1 MIKSLSR
8 VALVG
13 LAIAS
18 MVLPGAL
25 QASASTGPW
34 NWTDLSPKVA
44 ERVNHPIWAIAR
56 GDSYWYFTDGQDL
69 YTGGHVWR
77 TDGGILSDI
86 TNDLKIAGLTRVDDI
101 VSDGQTV
108 LFLKNVT
115 TRTNALE
122 VVRYNGN
129 YSNITWQIRPYL
141 NSSTGVASV
150 EGKNGTWAIVLT
162 SGQVLFWNLAQN
174 TVNTFL
180 SANSNFQS
188 DIYYS
193 MRHIAPADSYFYMPV
208 SVAPISTGWLVSS
221 RDTNGVTRFWTYTN
235 YGVSA
240 EVTSQ
245 FSRMTNLQLM
255 SSNGNVTIFGG
266 TDIQNGTKHMYT
278 YDGVNIKDV
287 TSAVPGSMNT
297 WNSLIGDSNGTSWMF
312 LGNGPDNMSK
322 RLYRFD
328 GTSFQDL
335 GTTQDLFLTISGN
348 QNGTFLIGGV
358 LSDYNH
364 VASPSM
370 PLTGKLVKVTEDF
383 YNNTNTY
390 TNYNTNAYWAPQYWN
405 SQTGDIS
412 VWNSLEPTGSTL
424 ARNSSVT
431 TRVQANATQGLQRID
446 VYANGAVR
454 RTCNF
459 SYAYGTQ
466 NCDTVIYGTD
476 FANGTLVS
484 LNARATDMNGRTTW
498 SDTRTVTITDYGYN
512 GGSSNTNTSNSTG
525 GSSWIWSTPE
535 TAQVTQS
542 QPVTFNVGAWDPNGI
557 RRIDIYVNNVIVN
570 TCNYGLAYGN
580 QNCTYQVNTS
590 YNGITYANVSALI
603 TNGQN
608 QSFWS
613 QTKSYTI
620 TNGTTATT
628 DYPHPTTYPA
638 STAPSFPVDL
648 PGNIRVTSDHDSGYA
663 RNKSLTFTATATDQ
677 DGVDRIE
684 LLVNAELVKTCYNTQ
699 TCSYT
704 SSTQSKSNSIAYGAK
719 ITDKQ
724 NFALW
729 TGYKTIYKK

>member
-1 MIKSLSR
+1 MIKSFTRSLI
-8 VALVG
+8 AG
-13 LAIAS
+13 LAVFSII
-18 MVLPGAL
+18 LPGL

-34 NWTDLSPKVA
+34 NWTDLSTKVA

-69 YTGGHVWR
+69 HTSGHVWR
-77 TDGGILSDI
+77 TDGGILTDI
-86 TNDLKIAGLTRVDDI
+86 TKDLKVAGLTRVDDI

-115 TRTNALE
+115 TRNNSLE
-122 VVRYNGN
+122 VVSYNGN

-141 NSSTGVASV
+141 NGSTGIASI
-150 EGKNGTWAIVLT
+150 EGKNGTWAIVTT
-162 SGQVLFWNLAQN
+162 SGQVIFWNAAQN
-174 TVNTFL
+174 MVNTFL
-180 SANSNFQS
+180 TGNSNFQS

-193 MRHIAPADSYFYMPV
+193 MRHVAPADSYFYMPV

-221 RDTNGVTRFWTYTN
+221 RDTNGVTRFWTYTS
-235 YGVSA
+235 YGVST
-240 EVTSQ
+240 EVTGQ

-255 SSNGNVTIFGG
+255 SSNGNVTVFGG
-266 TDIQNGTKHMYT
+266 VDIQNGTKRMYT
-278 YDGVNIKDV
+278 YDGVNVKDI

-335 GTTQDLFLTISGN
+335 GATQDLFLTISGN

-364 VASPSM
+364 VASPSL
-370 PLTGKLVKVTEDF
+370 PLTGKLVKVTEDIYN

-390 TNYNTNAYWAPQYWN
+390 WAPQYPV

-412 VWNSLEPTGSTL
+412 VWNTLEPSGSTL
-424 ARNSSVT
+424 LRNNSVT
-431 TRVQANATQGLQRID
+431 QRVQASATQGLRQID
-446 VYANGAVR
+446 VYANGSVR

-466 NCDTVIYGTD
+466 NCDAVIYGTD

-498 SDTRTVTITDYGYN
+498 TDTRTVTISDYGYT
-512 GGSSNTNTSNSTG
+512 GTSVNTNTTNSTG
-525 GSSWIWSTPE
+525 GSSWIWSVPE
-535 TAQVTQS
+535 ISQVTQS
-542 QPVTFNVGAWDPNGI
+542 QPVTFNMGAWDPSGI
-557 RRIDIYVNNVIVN
+557 RRIDIYANNAVVNA
-570 TCNYGLAYGN
+570 CDFGLAYGN
-580 QNCTYQVNTS
+580 QNCTYQVSTS

-603 TNGQN
+603 TNGKN
-608 QSFWS
+608 QTFWS
-613 QTKSYTI
+613 QTKNYTI
-620 TNGTTATT
+620 TNGTTDYQYPTT
-628 DYPHPTTYPA
+628 YPTTYPA
-638 STAPSFPVDL
+638 PTTPSFPVDL
-648 PGNIRVTSDHDSGYA
+648 PGSIRVTSDHDSGYF
-663 RNKSLTFTATATDQ
+663 RNQRITFTATAADQ

-684 LLVNAELVKTCYNTQ
+684 ILVNAELVKTCYNTQ

-704 SSTQSKSNSIAYGAK
+704 SAAHSKFNAISYGAK

-724 NFALW
+724 SFALW